1 MYQSA
6 LDTFRL
12 DVLCSQ
18 HLLAIIFD
26 KFYAMTLA
34 CNIGKWFMT
43 PASKKFGQ

>member
-6 LDTFRL
+6 LDTFML
-12 DVLCSQ
+12 DVFYSQ
-18 HLLAIIFD
+18 NLLVIIFD

-34 CNIGKWFMT
+34 CNIGKWVMI